1 MTLKDNEAGL
11 NKISNS
17 VLKYSI
23 NEISQILSK
32 IINKCILEGYFQQEL
47 KSGCITPIH
56 KSGSKTSLKNY
67 RPVCSL
73 SSLSKIIEKVVYN
86 RMLKFIDKY
95 KILSSQQFGFRKKM
109 GTETALANYT
119 ASKIIMLG

>member
-1 MTLKDNEAGL
+1 MGL

-23 NEISQILSK
+23 DAISPILTRV
-32 IINKCILEGYFQQEL
+32 INRCIQQGYFPHEL
-47 KSGCITPIH
+47 KTGCITPIH
-56 KSGSKTSLKNY
+56 KNGPKTCIKNY

-86 RMLKFIDKY
+86 
-95 KILSSQQFGFRKKM
+95 KM
-109 GTETALANYT
+109 INLLIN
-119 ASKIIMLG
+119 IIF